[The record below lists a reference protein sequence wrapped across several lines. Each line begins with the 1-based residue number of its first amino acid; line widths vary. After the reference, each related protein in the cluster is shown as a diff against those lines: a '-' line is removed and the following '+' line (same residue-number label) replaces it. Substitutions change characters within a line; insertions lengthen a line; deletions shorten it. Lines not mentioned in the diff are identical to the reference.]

1 MLRYKTMVK
10 FLIIQTAFIGDVI
23 LATPLIEK
31 LHHFYPDSQIDF
43 LLRKGNENL
52 LRNHPYVDN
61 IIVWNKKQ
69 DKLKNLLRVIKRIRQ
84 KKYDYVMNLQRFT
97 STGIITAFSG
107 AKLKAGFNKNP
118 FSFTFSRA
126 IKHEIGNGK
135 HEVERNLQLIEEI
148 TDSSFYKPKLH
159 PTREDFEIVSQY
171 KMHPYICVAPTS
183 VWFTK
188 QFPAEKWIDLL
199 QHTDRRY
206 QFFLIGGPDDRN
218 ACDKIIEQ
226 SGLNNITNL
235 AGELTFLQTS
245 ALMKNATMNY
255 VNDSAPMHMASAM
268 NAKTTAVFCSTI
280 PDFGFGPLANHS
292 KVVETEEDLDCR
304 PCGLHG
310 YNKCPKGHFK
320 CAYTIKTE
328 QLIF

>member
-1 MLRYKTMVK
+1 MVK

-126 IKHEIGNGK
+126 IKHEIGNEK

-199 QHTDRRY
+199 QHTGREY

-268 NAKTTAVFCSTI
+268 NAKTTAVFCSTV
-280 PDFGFGPLANHS
+280 PDFGFGPLADHS
-292 KVVETEEDLDCR
+292 KIVETEENLDCR

>member
-1 MLRYKTMVK
+1 MVK

-52 LRNHPYVDN
+52 LRNHPYIDN

-69 DKLKNLLRVIKRIRQ
+69 HKVKNLFRVIKRIRQ
-84 KKYDYVMNLQRFT
+84 KKYDYVMNLQRFA
-97 STGIITAFSG
+97 SSGIITTFSG

-118 FSFTFSRA
+118 FSFAFTRS

-135 HEVERNLQLIEEI
+135 HETERNLQLIEEI
-148 TDSSFYKPKLH
+148 TDSSFYKPKLY
-159 PTREDFEIVSQY
+159 PTTEDFEIVSQY
-171 KMHPYICVAPTS
+171 KMHPYICIAPTS

-188 QFPAEKWIDLL
+188 QFPAEKWIELL
-199 QHTDRRY
+199 KTIKPGY
-206 QFFLIGGPDDRN
+206 QVFLIGGPDDKES
-218 ACDKIIEQ
+218 CDNIIAE
-226 SGLNNITNL
+226 SRLNNITNL
-235 AGELTFLQTS
+235 AGKLTFLQTS
-245 ALMKNATMNY
+245 ALMKNAVMNY

-280 PDFGFGPLANHS
+280 PAFGFGPLADDS
-292 KVVETEEDLDCR
+292 KVVETKENLDCR

-310 YNKCPKGHFK
+310 YKKCPEEHFK
-320 CAYTIKTE
+320 CAFTINVD
-328 QLIF
+328 QLKFEL

>member
-1 MLRYKTMVK
+1 MVK

-69 DKLKNLLRVIKRIRQ
+69 EKLKNLLRVIKRIRQ
-84 KKYDYVMNLQRFT
+84 KKYDYVMNLQRFA
-97 STGIITAFSG
+97 STGFITAFSS
-107 AKLKAGFNKNP
+107 AKLKTGFTKNP

-268 NAKTTAVFCSTI
+268 NAKTTAVFCSTV
-280 PDFGFGPLANHS
+280 PDFGFGPLADHS
-292 KVVETEEDLDCR
+292 KIVETEENLDCR

>member
-1 MLRYKTMVK
+1 MVK

-31 LHHFYPDSQIDF
+31 LHHFYSDSQIDF

-52 LRNHPYVDN
+52 LHNHPYVDN

-69 DKLKNLLRVIKRIRQ
+69 HKIKNLVKVIQHIRQ
-84 KKYDYVMNLQRFT
+84 KKYDYVINLQRFA

-107 AKLKAGFNKNP
+107 AKLKVGFNKNP
-118 FSFTFSRA
+118 FSFTFSRSF
-126 IKHEIGNGK
+126 KHEIGNGK
-135 HEVERNLQLIEEI
+135 HEVERNLQFIEEI
-148 TDSSFYKPKLH
+148 TDTSFYKPKLY
-159 PTREDFEIVSQY
+159 PGREDFEIVSQY
-171 KMHPYICVAPTS
+171 KMHPYICIAPTS

-199 QHTDRRY
+199 QIIDTTKY
-206 QFFLIGGPDDRN
+206 KVFFIGGPEDKK

-245 ALMKNATMNY
+245 ALMQNAAMNY

-268 NAKTTAVFCSTI
+268 NAKTTAIFCSTV
-280 PDFGFGPLANHS
+280 PEFGFGPLSDHS
-292 KVVETEEDLDCR
+292 KVVETEEKLDCR

-310 YNKCPKGHFK
+310 YKSCPKGHFK

>member
-1 MLRYKTMVK
+1 MVK

-52 LRNHPYVDN
+52 LRNHPYIDN

-69 DKLKNLLRVIKRIRQ
+69 HKIKNLFRVIKRIRQ

-97 STGIITAFSG
+97 STGIITTFSG

-118 FSFTFSRA
+118 LSFTFSRS
-126 IKHEIGNGK
+126 INHEIGNGK

-148 TDSSFYKPKLH
+148 TDSSFYKPRLY
-159 PTREDFEIVSQY
+159 PTNEDFEIVSQY
-171 KMHPYICVAPTS
+171 KMHPYICIAPTS

-188 QFPAEKWIDLL
+188 QFPADKWIDLL
-199 QHTDRRY
+199 KIIGTGY
-206 QFFLIGGPDDRN
+206 KVFLMGGPDDKE

-226 SGLNNITNL
+226 SGLNNIINL
-235 AGELTFLQTS
+235 AGELSFLQTS
-245 ALMKNATMNY
+245 ALMKNAAMNY

-268 NAKTTAVFCSTI
+268 NAKTTAVFCSTV
-280 PDFGFGPLANHS
+280 PKFGFGPLAKDS
-292 KVVETEEDLDCR
+292 KIVETEEKLDCR

-310 YNKCPKGHFK
+310 YQKCPKGHFK
-320 CAYTIKTE
+320 CALTIKTE

>member
-1 MLRYKTMVK
+1 MVK
-10 FLIIQTAFIGDVI
+10 FLVIQTAFIGDVI
-23 LATPLIEK
+23 LATPIIEK

-52 LRNHPYVDN
+52 LRNHPYIDN
-61 IIVWNKKQ
+61 IIVWKKKQ
-69 DKLKNLLRVIKRIRQ
+69 NKIKNLLKVIQHIRQ
-84 KKYDYVMNLQRFT
+84 KKYDYVINLQRFA
-97 STGIITAFSG
+97 STGIITALSG
-107 AKLKAGFNKNP
+107 AKLKVGFNKNP
-118 FSFTFSRA
+118 FSFTFSRSF
-126 IKHEIGNGK
+126 KHEIGNGK

-148 TDSSFYKPKLH
+148 TDTSFYKPKLY
-159 PTREDFEIVSQY
+159 PAREDFEIVSEY
-171 KMHPYICVAPTS
+171 KMHPYICIAPTS

-188 QFPAEKWIDLL
+188 QFPAQKWIDLL
-199 QHTDRRY
+199 KIFNERY
-206 QFFLIGGPDDRN
+206 KVFLIGGPEDKK
-218 ACDKIIEQ
+218 ACDKIMEQ

-268 NAKTTAVFCSTI
+268 NAKTTAVFCSTV
-280 PDFGFGPLANHS
+280 PAFGFGPLADHS
-292 KVVETEEDLDCR
+292 KVVETEEHLDCR

-310 YNKCPKGHFK
+310 FKECPKGHFK

>member
-1 MLRYKTMVK
+1 MVK

-69 DKLKNLLRVIKRIRQ
+69 EKLKNLLRVIKRIRQ

-97 STGIITAFSG
+97 STSIITAFSG

>member
-1 MLRYKTMVK
+1 MVK

-69 DKLKNLLRVIKRIRQ
+69 EKLKNLLRVIKRIRQ
-84 KKYDYVMNLQRFT
+84 KKYDYVMNLQRFA
-97 STGIITAFSG
+97 STGFITAFSS
-107 AKLKAGFNKNP
+107 AKLKTGFTKNP